1 MGKRCCMTSRAG
13 SLEDFCTQHALRL
26 FVIVWLSTPFDVC
39 GHGAGK
45 LDVRAAWL
53 RFARTFVAVLFASSE
68 ENLELLR
75 PTN

>member
-1 MGKRCCMTSRAG
+1 MGKRCWMASLAG
-13 SLEDFCTQHALRL
+13 PWRPFCTQHALRL
-26 FVIVWLSTPFDVC
+26 FVIVWLSTPSDVC

-53 RFARTFVAVLFASSE
+53 RFARTFVEVLFASSE

-75 PTN
+75 PKN